1 MEARYSSWNHFR
13 NHDQTVVQY
22 QPLRVQRWQ
31 SFFIQSV
38 YKELGRADDIGDSI
52 IHAAFVL
59 FGISIGGRS
68 GLHPVF
74 LFSGCCGTVD
84 GR

>member
-1 MEARYSSWNHFR
+1 MEARYSCWNHFR
-13 NHDQTVVQY
+13 NHDQKGVQY
-22 QPLRVQRWQ
+22 QPLRVERWQ
-31 SFFIQSV
+31 SYFIASV
-38 YKELGRADDIGDSI
+38 HKELGHEDDIGDSF

-59 FGISIGGRS
+59 FGISICGRS

-74 LFSGCCGTVD
+74 LFSSCCGKVD